1 MELLIGLSIIFLI
14 MFVLGKA
21 FQSDLNDLEKTNP
34 KYRKHLK
41 DKFDIWYI

>member
-1 MELLIGLSIIFLI
+1 MELLIGFLVLFLI

-21 FQSDLNDLEKTNP
+21 FQSDLNDLQKTNP

-41 DKFDIWYI
+41 YKFDI